1 VVLRTRLASTRGADV
16 TIEHAQDMSA
26 LLRAVLRARAE
37 VHGARGAK
45 SAAGMGSGVTEQRA
59 LLRALETYAAAL
71 LLRGS
76 PVPYRLHNELA
87 MYRALFDIRRP

>member
-1 VVLRTRLASTRGADV
+1 V
-16 TIEHAQDMSA
+16 TIKHAQDTPA
-26 LLRAVLRARAE
+26 LLRAVLRARSE

-45 SAAGMGSGVTEQRA
+45 SAPGMGFGVTEQRA
-59 LLRALETYAAAL
+59 LLTALETYTAAL

-87 MYRALFDIRRP
+87 MYRAMFNIRRP

>member
-1 VVLRTRLASTRGADV
+1 V
-16 TIEHAQDMSA
+16 TIMQARDLSA
-26 LLRAVLRARAE
+26 LLREVLRARSE

-45 SAAGMGSGVTEQRA
+45 STPAMRSGVTEQQA
-59 LLRALETYAAAL
+59 LLTALETYAAAL

-87 MYRALFDIRRP
+87 MYRAMFNIRRP